1 MKSDL
6 GMPWTIVFACLHL
19 LFCRKYSIYIVEVGR
34 WGRIGRTVRIMGRMR
49 LRAMMTGVMMTGV
62 MMTGAMM
69 TGMIVMVVMGHT
81 IVGPKKT

>member
-1 MKSDL
+1 MYVMKSDL

-49 LRAMMTGVMMTGV
+49 LRAMMTAAAAESACEAVAF
-62 MMTGAMM
+62 GAAASS
-69 TGMIVMVVMGHT
+69 
-81 IVGPKKT
+81 P